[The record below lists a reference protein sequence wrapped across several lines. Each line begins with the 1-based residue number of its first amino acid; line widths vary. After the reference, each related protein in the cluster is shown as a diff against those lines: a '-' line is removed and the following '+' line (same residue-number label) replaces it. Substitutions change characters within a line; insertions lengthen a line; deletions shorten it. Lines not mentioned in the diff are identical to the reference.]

1 MFRKGYSYVEIIVS
15 IAIFTLVII
24 PILNLNKN
32 QLIYYNKLEKI
43 NYDFYFFDK
52 IMKAIELSDYEK
64 IEKYIG
70 KNEILNFQSYENL
83 HFLPNIGKI
92 TKDQFDNRN
101 YKIYFDISEKDID
114 YYIANKK
121 ILDINI
127 KMTSKDKSYE
137 ANISKF

>member
-70 KNEILNFQSYENL
+70 ENEIIDFKSYENL
-83 HFLPNIGKI
+83 DFIPNIGKI
-92 TKDQFDNRN
+92 TKNQFDNRN
-101 YKIYFDISEKDID
+101 YKIYFNISEKNID
-114 YYIANKK
+114 YYIENKK
-121 ILDINI
+121 ILDIKI

-137 ANISKF
+137 SDISKF

>member
-52 IMKAIELSDYEK
+52 IMKAIELSDYKK

-70 KNEILNFQSYENL
+70 KNEILDFQSYENL
-83 HFLPNIGKI
+83 EFLPNIGKI
-92 TKDQFDNRN
+92 TKEQFDNRN
-101 YKIYFDISEKDID
+101 YKIYFNISEKNID